1 MNALYGIGLKIAS
14 TMSFA
19 VMLALIKY
27 TSEYMPIGELI
38 FARCFFALPPLL
50 LVTAWQS
57 DWRDCIRT
65 KNPWAHVR
73 RSAVGTAAMFC
84 WFVSISM
91 LPLPE
96 ATAISF
102 LNPLMIVAMAAL
114 FLKEVVKAY
123 RWTAVGVSF
132 IGVLIILS
140 PRLSGSTGDVGL
152 LGAILCLSSTVFTG
166 MAGILIRQ
174 MTKTENNSAIIFY
187 FFVTSSFFSL
197 ISIYWGWVVP
207 DLGTFGL
214 MVLAGIFGGLGQIF
228 ITKSYSVAEASLVA
242 PFDYVNVVWNVL
254 IGIVIFGEYPSHAV
268 VVGGGIVVVAGMFV
282 IYRERQLGVSRKAE
296 RQAKLLGS

>member
-1 MNALYGIGLKIAS
+1 MNALYGIGLKIGS
-14 TMSFA
+14 TIFFA

-27 TSEYMPIGELI
+27 TAESMPIGEVI

-50 LVTAWQS
+50 LVTAIQS

-73 RSAVGTAAMFC
+73 RSAVGTTSMFC
-84 WFVSISM
+84 WFTSVSL

-123 RWTAVGVSF
+123 RWTAVGISLV
-132 IGVLIILS
+132 GVLIILS
-140 PRLSGSTGDVGL
+140 PRLAGSTGDVGL
-152 LGAILCLSSTVFTG
+152 LGAILCLASTVLTG
-166 MAGILIRQ
+166 LAGILIRQ

-187 FFVTSSFFSL
+187 FFVTASCFSL
-197 ISIYWGWVVP
+197 ITIYWGWVIP
-207 DLGTFGL
+207 DLKTFAL
-214 MVLAGIFGGLGQIF
+214 MVLAGVFGGLGQILM
-228 ITKSYSVAEASLVA
+228 TKSYSVAEASLVA
-242 PFDYVNVVWNVL
+242 PFDYVNVVWNVV
-254 IGIVIFGEYPSHAV
+254 IGIVLFGEYPSHAV
-268 VVGGGIVVVAGMFV
+268 IVGGGIVVLAGMFV
-282 IYRERQLGVSRKAE
+282 VYRERQLGVSRKAE
-296 RQAKLLGS
+296 RQVKPQ